1 LALELKK
8 DKNPPELAVSLWAGK
23 MQKLWLRVRRK
34 EHSPFSALLAIAR
47 SLAVSKKTKSIFYDH
62 QKREKRMNFIVE
74 NEELTLQYIPGNG
87 AWTYQLIIPNTKD
100 IKGKWGDLKVTGTID
115 GYKIKKKNLGPVK
128 NSDKKMSINSEIRKA
143 INKDGGDTVM
153 VTLYLENQTE
163 TNDSSEILECF
174 KDAQV
179 LRIFERLDKI
189 EQTEILK
196 EIWNIA
202 TDDQKAE
209 KIIKAIE
216 NLENKQR

>member
-115 GYKIKKKNLGPVK
+115 GYK
-128 NSDKKMSINSEIRKA
+128 RK
-143 INKDGGDTVM
+143 I
-153 VTLYLENQTE
+153 
-163 TNDSSEILECF
+163 
-174 KDAQV
+174 
-179 LRIFERLDKI
+179 
-189 EQTEILK
+189 
-196 EIWNIA
+196 
-202 TDDQKAE
+202 
-209 KIIKAIE
+209 
-216 NLENKQR
+216 